1 MGMQRKS
8 SKPRGNK
15 KWPGR
20 ISLATEGMTL
30 MGEVIQLRPHTAPIA
45 PDAPHAIGLAYQQAA
60 ARFAVMQPLAPR
72 DRSCRMLLERIVDS
86 AARGMRDV
94 DQLREDALAHL
105 MELSS
110 KAG

>member
-1 MGMQRKS
+1 MGRLSAVFIAFCMLLIAAS
-8 SKPRGNK
+8 AGIVAWLSLGFTGMEATVTAVAVLTALVMVNSVT
-15 KWPGR
+15 GR
-20 ISLATEGMTL
+20 
-30 MGEVIQLRPHTAPIA
+30 Q
-45 PDAPHAIGLAYQQAA
+45 
-60 ARFAVMQPLAPR
+60 R

-86 AARGMRDV
+86 AERGMRDV